1 MSTPKKVTVPAGAA
15 QPGAAPGAKRKTDE
29 QPSPIAEKKNA
40 TAQPGTAS
48 GAKRKAESDEQPS
61 EQAEKKNATV
71 PVRPGPNTRD
81 EDLEAYYEDISTFVL
96 QRLPGTMTQLGV
108 KVQALQSTPPTTIA
122 HNTKPAIGGAKLT
135 TFREVWDIVNC
146 ASSMKTNGKYEAAG
160 VLWWFALC
168 GQEVTFESK
177 PIFKSGVKRLA
188 LDAAA
193 VHWSEATYV
202 ASDQAEHRRFF
213 TFPGTMPT
221 ACSGLPDVEKSVAH
235 VVEGVTKKAPIFKGL
250 PMLAGRPVVLAY
262 FEALVEAMQQGQSE
276 RLKKLF
282 EATAPT
288 PSTIKNVG
296 PYHFFPNYRD
306 PQIKRFYPHDSKDT
320 LAVRNNFLANQS
332 QCWPQTF
339 GTPNISA

>member
-1 MSTPKKVTVPAGAA
+1 MAAKKAA
-15 QPGAAPGAKRKTDE
+15 AAAAAALRY
-29 QPSPIAEKKNA
+29 EKA
-40 TAQPGTAS
+40 FGTAS
-48 GAKRKAESDEQPS
+48 GAKRKASEQPS

-71 PVRPGPNTRD
+71 PVRPGPNATD
-81 EDLEAYYEDISTFVL
+81 EELEAYYENLTNYVL
-96 QRLPGTMTQLGV
+96 QRLPGEMTKLGV
-108 KVQALQSTPPTTIA
+108 TVQALQTTPPTTIA

-135 TFREVWDIVNC
+135 TFREVWDVVNC

-177 PIFKSGVKRLA
+177 PIFKIGVKWLA

-193 VHWSEATYV
+193 VHWSEAAYV
-202 ASDQAEHRRFF
+202 ASDQAEHRRFY
-213 TFPGTMPT
+213 TFPGVMPT
-221 ACSGLPDVEKSVAH
+221 ACSGLPDVEKTAAH
-235 VVEGVTKKAPIFKGL
+235 LVEGVTKKVPIFKGL

-262 FEALVEAMQQGQSE
+262 LEALVEAMEQGQSE

-296 PYHFFPNYRD
+296 PYHSFPNYRD

-339 GTPNISA
+339 GTPNIAA

>member
-1 MSTPKKVTVPAGAA
+1 MPAKKAAAGAA
-15 QPGAAPGAKRKTDE
+15 QPETGC
-29 QPSPIAEKKNA
+29 
-40 TAQPGTAS
+40 
-48 GAKRKAESDEQPS
+48 GAKRKAGEQLS
-61 EQAEKKNATV
+61 EQANKKNATV
-71 PVRPGPNTRD
+71 PVRPGPNATD
-81 EDLEAYYEDISTFVL
+81 EKLEAYYENLAAFVA
-96 QRLPGTMTQLGV
+96 QRLPGAMSKLGV
-108 KVQALQSTPPTTIA
+108 EVQALQTTPPTTIA
-122 HNTKPAIGGAKLT
+122 HNNTPAIGGAKLT
-135 TFREVWDIVNC
+135 TFREVWDVVNC

-193 VHWSEATYV
+193 VHWSEAAYV
-202 ASDQAEHRRFF
+202 ASDHAEHRRFY
-213 TFPGTMPT
+213 TFPGVMPT
-221 ACSGLPDVEKSVAH
+221 ACSGLPDVEKSAVH
-235 VVEGVTKKAPIFKGL
+235 VVEGVTKKVPIFKAL

-262 FEALVEAMQQGQSE
+262 MEALVEAMEQGQSE

-296 PYHFFPNYRD
+296 PYHFFQNYRD

-332 QCWPQTF
+332 QC
-339 GTPNISA
+339 

>member
-1 MSTPKKVTVPAGAA
+1 MAAKKAAAGA
-15 QPGAAPGAKRKTDE
+15 D
-29 QPSPIAEKKNA
+29 
-40 TAQPGTAS
+40 QPGTGR
-48 GAKRKAESDEQPS
+48 GAKRKAGEQPS
-61 EQAEKKNATV
+61 EVQQAEKKNATV
-71 PVRPGPNTRD
+71 PVRPSTNATD
-81 EDLEAYYEDISTFVL
+81 EELEAYYENLATFVL
-96 QRLPGTMTQLGV
+96 QRLPGAMTQLGV
-108 KVQALQSTPPTTIA
+108 EVQALQTTPPTTIA

-135 TFREVWDIVNC
+135 TFREVWDVVNC

-193 VHWSEATYV
+193 VHWSEPAYV
-202 ASDQAEHRRFF
+202 ASDQAEHRRFY
-213 TFPGTMPT
+213 TFPGVMPT
-221 ACSGLPDVEKSVAH
+221 ACSGLPDVEQSVVQ
-235 VVEGVTKKAPIFKGL
+235 VVEGVTKNAPIFKEL

-262 FEALVEAMQQGQSE
+262 LEALVEAMEQGQSE

-296 PYHFFPNYRD
+296 PYHFSQNYRD